1 MMRKPMVAGNWK
13 MFGSLQQIRS
23 LLDLI
28 KHDIHA
34 YSAIDTVVFPPFVY
48 LSQVKDLLI
57 HSPIEWGA
65 QNCYLGTEGAFTGEV
80 SATMLVD
87 TGCHYVLVGHSER
100 RSLFHEESSL
110 VANKFKA
117 AIQAGLKPI
126 LCVGETQ
133 AQREQGETEHV
144 IQTQI
149 DTVIKLAGIASFRQ
163 AIIAY
168 EPVWAIGTGLTATP
182 EQAQEIHAFI
192 RTLIGQ
198 NNVDIAK
205 TIRIIY
211 GGSVKPDNAASLFAM
226 PDIDGGLV
234 GGASLDAASF
244 LGICEAALQKL
255 ALKIH

>member
-13 MFGSLQQIRS
+13 MFGSQKQIRH
-23 LLDLI
+23 LLNMI
-28 KHDIHA
+28 KHDMHA
-34 YSAIDTVVFPPFVY
+34 FRSIETVVFPPFVY
-48 LSQVKDLLI
+48 LSQVKDALI
-57 HSPIEWGA
+57 HSPVEWGA
-65 QNCYLGTEGAFTGEV
+65 QNCYISTEGAFTGEV
-80 SATMLVD
+80 SPSMLAD
-87 TGCHYVLVGHSER
+87 CGCHYVLVGHSER
-100 RSLFHEESSL
+100 RNLFHETSSM
-110 VANKFKA
+110 VSNKFKA
-117 AIQAGLKPI
+117 ALQSGLKPI

-133 AQREQGETEHV
+133 AQREQGETEHI

-149 DTVIKLAGIASFRQ
+149 DTVIKLTGIAAFRQ
-163 AIIAY
+163 AVIAY

-192 RTLIGQ
+192 RALIAQ

-234 GGASLDAASF
+234 GGASLDAQSF